1 LLWLRR
7 HEPALFARTRRVL
20 LPKDWLR
27 LQMTGEAVSEMSDA
41 SGTLWL
47 DVGRRCW
54 SEPLL
59 AACGLGLSHMPRL
72 VEGDQVS
79 GLLRPA
85 LAERWGLPAGVRVAG
100 GGGDN
105 AASAIGVG
113 AVRPGQG
120 LVSLGTSGVV
130 FRVSDAF
137 RPLTDQAVHTF
148 AHALAGRWHQM
159 SVMLSAASALSWL
172 RRLTGVASEAEL
184 SRLAGRLSPAEW
196 AQAPLFLPYLSGE
209 RTPHNNP
216 QASGV
221 FIGLRS
227 RHGPAELAW
236 AVMEGVGFGLLDGLL
251 AMGAA
256 PARPAPAFS
265 LVGGGARSDVWAALL
280 ASTLG
285 CPLVRPVGADAAAAL
300 GAARLAWLADGGD
313 EATVCQAL
321 PTQARFE
328 PEAGLHALLQARHQR
343 FRAAYPA
350 LQALF

>member
-1 LLWLRR
+1 
-7 HEPALFARTRRVL
+7 
-20 LPKDWLR
+20 
-27 LQMTGEAVSEMSDA
+27 
-41 SGTLWL
+41 
-47 DVGRRCW
+47 
-54 SEPLL
+54 
-59 AACGLGLSHMPRL
+59 
-72 VEGDQVS
+72 
-79 GLLRPA
+79 
-85 LAERWGLPAGVRVAG
+85 
-100 GGGDN
+100 
-105 AASAIGVG
+105 
-113 AVRPGQG
+113 
-120 LVSLGTSGVV
+120 VV
-130 FRVSDAF
+130 FRVCDAF

-172 RRLTGVASEAEL
+172 RRLTGVVNEAEL
-184 SRLAGRLSPAEW
+184 SRLAGRLSPAER

-227 RHGPAELAW
+227 RHGPADLAW
-236 AVMEGVGFGLLDGLL
+236 AVMEGVGFGLLDGLQ

-256 PARPAPAFS
+256 SVQPAPAFS
-265 LVGGGARSDVWAALL
+265 LVGGGARSDVWAGLL

-285 CPLVRPVGADAAAAL
+285 CPLLRPVGADAAAAL

-313 EATVCQAL
+313 ETTVCQAL
-321 PTQARFE
+321 PTQAHFE
-328 PEAGLHALLQARHQR
+328 PEPGLHALLQVRHQR